1 MALVQGTRDKLTSV
15 GTARIVAALAKHGL
29 RRQSLSGLRPLS
41 PFQDAL
47 IGGAAISIDT
57 CPPGGVLLMESSV
70 TSAPVALL
78 ARRKVAG
85 IVSNSPLRNAAAMAR
100 AGLPAWQR
108 PSGPPPKPLPIQPGD
123 VLFGDRAGLIVIP
136 ADRAD
141 QIAEEAVE
149 AMAYEEFVAE
159 QVSFGRR
166 RLRPAHPERRARPPR
181 LRRLAAHQGSL
192 VIDDASTAVNSP
204 WSRQKRTK
212 ARQAPTIAA
221 PLSRLKSAIVLWSG
235 ARRPTSHITS
245 TLRLHS
251 RSSRSKSG
259 PR

>member
-1 MALVQGTRDKLTSV
+1 MALAPATRDKLISV
-15 GTARIVAALAKHGL
+15 GTARIAAALAKHGL

-47 IGGAAISIDT
+47 AGAAAMTIDA
-57 CPPGGVLLMESSV
+57 CSPGSVLAMESSI

-78 ARRKVAG
+78 TRRKVAAV
-85 IVSNSPLRNAAAMAR
+85 VSNSPLRNAAEIAR

-108 PSGPPPKPLPIQPGD
+108 PSGPPTKPLPIEAGD

-159 QVSFGRR
+159 QVSAGGGVYG
-166 RLRPAHPERRARPPR
+166 LHIPSGEHARRAFAAW
-181 LRRLAAHQGSL
+181 RRIRG
-192 VIDDASTAVNSP
+192 
-204 WSRQKRTK
+204 R
-212 ARQAPTIAA
+212 
-221 PLSRLKSAIVLWSG
+221 
-235 ARRPTSHITS
+235 
-245 TLRLHS
+245 
-251 RSSRSKSG
+251 
-259 PR
+259 